1 MVTKP
6 FLLHKY
12 VETAE
17 AVQRGAIKLVP
28 TLKNLPHQERLRKS
42 EFKRDKMEAYKVKN
56 GVYDVNVSE
65 GLPMEQVGSMTKG
78 HEMTMISKDPRLDIR
93 RYTFCSRMVNN

>member
-1 MVTKP
+1 
-6 FLLHKY
+6 
-12 VETAE
+12 
-17 AVQRGAIKLVP
+17 
-28 TLKNLPHQERLRKS
+28 
-42 EFKRDKMEAYKVKN
+42 MEAYKVMN